1 MNSLEEQKLSLS
13 ETKKS
18 NGTKSERSAARNF
31 FSNSDLL
38 SALGSAKTMPSPVQ
52 AKMEKSFGADL
63 SDVLLYESPVV
74 SENGAEAVARGSKI
88 AFAPGKMDFNSFV
101 GQELLGHELSHVV
114 SQKMGVARG
123 SGFLNNSSLERR
135 ADNEGARAAKGISAF
150 DSIGEQYI
158 SPMSDGLSQS
168 SAPMQ
173 AKKKELDYIPS
184 AKEQLGD
191 RMSNDSTSKYNALSE
206 IAMHRYLLSHKKDQE
221 SLSDDEEEAYQKEIS
236 GLSKNELSELLS
248 EHSKFSGSLA
258 DQYKTLHE
266 TNYYMAA
273 GQKNSENV
281 DLDAYAD
288 GMSNYI
294 LSNNHQGFSFKS
306 YEKLLGDIKSNPKSK
321 SAKALNSLTGEGG
334 EFESMED
341 VDFMRDA
348 FSMDDD
354 FIDRSTGQLA
364 HMHGRDVMQKRKQSY
379 GDELGTLDSTR
390 KHYKSSKKKEWWQ
403 FWK

>member
-1 MNSLEEQKLSLS
+1 MNKFEEEKLSLS
-13 ETKKS
+13 ETKNSK
-18 NGTKSERSAARNF
+18 GTKASRLTSDNS

-52 AKMEKSFGADL
+52 AKMEESFGTDL
-63 SDVLLYESPVV
+63 SDVLLYESRVV
-74 SENGAEAVARGSKI
+74 SQNGAKAVASGSKI
-88 AFAPGKMDFNSFV
+88 AFAPGKMDFGSSA

-114 SQKMGVARG
+114 SQKNGTVRG
-123 SGFLNNSSLERR
+123 SGFLNNSSFERS
-135 ADNEGARAAKGISAF
+135 ADSEGARAAKGMSAF
-150 DSIGEQYI
+150 DSVGGQSV

-173 AKKKELDYIPS
+173 AKKEQVDYMPS

-191 RMSNDSTSKYNALSE
+191 RMSNDPTSKYNALSE
-206 IAMHRYLLSHKKDQE
+206 IAMHRYLMSRKNNQE
-221 SLSDDEEEAYQKEIS
+221 SLSNEEEEAYQKEIS
-236 GLSKNELSELLS
+236 GLDKGDLTELLT
-248 EHSKFSGSLA
+248 EHSKFSGYLA
-258 DQYKTLHE
+258 NDYRTQQE
-266 TNYYMAA
+266 TNYYIAA
-273 GQKNSENV
+273 GQRNSDKV
-281 DLDAYAD
+281 DLDAYAN
-288 GMSNYI
+288 GMANYVM
-294 LSNNHQGFSFKS
+294 SNNHQGFSFKS

-354 FIDRSTGQLA
+354 YIDRSTSQLA
-364 HMHGRDVMQKRKQSY
+364 HMDGRDIMQKRKKSY
-379 GDELGTLDSTR
+379 NFELGLLDGTR
-390 KHYKSSKKKEWWQ
+390 RKYNSPKKKEWWQ